1 MTVKLPIDM
10 PKICWHCKFAQK
22 NLVTETSTCW
32 LIFLFRKDVW
42 DPPCFI
48 QIGEKDADCPLIEV
62 EDDTNK

>member
-1 MTVKLPIDM
+1 MTVKLPIYM
-10 PKICWHCKFAQK
+10 PKDCWHCKFAQK

-48 QIGEKDADCPLIEV
+48 QIGEKDAECPLIEV

>member
-42 DPPCFI
+42 EPPCFI
-48 QIGEKDADCPLIEV
+48 QIGEKDTECPLIEV
-62 EDDTNK
+62 EDDINK